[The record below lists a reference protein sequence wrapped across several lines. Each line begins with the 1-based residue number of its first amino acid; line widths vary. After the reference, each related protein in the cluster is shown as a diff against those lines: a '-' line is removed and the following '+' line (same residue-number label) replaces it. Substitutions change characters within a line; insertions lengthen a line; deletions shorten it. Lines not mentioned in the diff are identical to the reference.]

1 MNLFS
6 NFDSAANQWIVSSS
20 QKVRAYRL
28 VQEELK
34 NRAENAQTDAAQ
46 FKSRRAAECLEENRR
61 YLGNAYQGLAIV
73 QTAAQKASQIEE
85 KLLQM
90 KELALRAA
98 GDAYEQEEILA
109 FQDRYSELLC
119 EITEIAVNFRPGGFA
134 MLSFTGFGTVGIEIE
149 RGQKIEVDS
158 MDMTASGLGLLQAA
172 DLTRSPRDALTNIEL
187 ALEETA
193 AYKQHLKESERLLEK
208 TLDILNE
215 EREAIL
221 PALQTVREKFAA
233 RQTVRQLT
241 SALAAGNYPLLTALY
256 ARIQSDRASFLLSNK
271 KTEDEL
277 NRPQSISF
285 F

>member
-6 NFDSAANQWIVSSS
+6 NFFDSASSQEIVSSS

-34 NRAENAQTDAAQ
+34 NRAENAQTDTAQ
-46 FKSRRAAECLEENRR
+46 FKKKRAAECLEENRR

-73 QTAAQKASQIEE
+73 QTAAQKVNQIEE

-90 KELALRAA
+90 KELAYRAA
-98 GDAYEQEEILA
+98 GGVYEQEEILA

-158 MDMTASGLGLLQAA
+158 MDMTALGLGLLQAA
-172 DLTRSPRDALTNIEL
+172 DLTRSAKDALTNIEL

-193 AYKQHLKESERLLEK
+193 AYKQHLKESEQLLEK
-208 TLDILNE
+208 ALDILND

-221 PALQTVREKFAA
+221 PAVQSIREKYSA
-233 RQTVRQLT
+233 RQTVRQLI
-241 SALAAGNYPLLTALY
+241 SALAGNSPLFAALY
-256 ARIQSDRASFLLSNK
+256 AKVQSDRASFLLSNR
-271 KTEDEL
+271 TEDE
-277 NRPQSISF
+277 
-285 F
+285 

>member
-1 MNLFS
+1 M
-6 NFDSAANQWIVSSS
+6 
-20 QKVRAYRL
+20 

-34 NRAENAQTDAAQ
+34 NRAENPQTDAAQ
-46 FKSRRAAECLEENRR
+46 FKKQRAAEYLEENRR

-73 QTAAQKASQIEE
+73 QTAAQKVSQIEE

-90 KELALRAA
+90 KNLAHQAA
-98 GDAYEQEEILA
+98 GGAYEQEEILA

-149 RGQKIEVDS
+149 REQKIEVDS

-172 DLTRSPRDALTNIEL
+172 DLTRSPKDALMNVEL

-208 TLDILNE
+208 ALDILND

-221 PALQTVREKFAA
+221 PAVQSIREKYSA
-233 RQTVRQLT
+233 RQTIRQLI
-241 SALAAGNYPLLTALY
+241 SALSGNSPLLTALY
-256 ARIQSDRASFLLSNK
+256 ARVQSDRASFLLSNR
-271 KTEDEL
+271 TEDE
-277 NRPQSISF
+277 
-285 F
+285 